1 MLQVT
6 KAKFL
11 DGLISLSQSKTKH
24 KFNLQYYWDQ
34 IVKELHIT
42 LHRLTI
48 QHTGASIIIIL
59 LKHAHTP

>member
-42 LHRLTI
+42 LHRLT
-48 QHTGASIIIIL
+48 GPSVLYSIFF
-59 LKHAHTP
+59 